1 MLKID
6 HSWSL
11 TWPTSTYLYSL
22 FVNLYISIVFV
33 SCHIPPFLSP
43 IFRTVGILW
52 YLINYLSLGLF
63 IYSVMWMRRKFR
75 WTVKILKVGSKN
87 FTNKHDLKNQPQKF
101 QNEFEN
107 QLKKNKTWIT
117 LTMKYLE
124 AKKTLSL
131 FEIQIIL

>member
-1 MLKID
+1 
-6 HSWSL
+6 
-11 TWPTSTYLYSL
+11 
-22 FVNLYISIVFV
+22 
-33 SCHIPPFLSP
+33 
-43 IFRTVGILW
+43 
-52 YLINYLSLGLF
+52 
-63 IYSVMWMRRKFR
+63 MRRKFR